1 MSMQEKYDAIET
13 LAFPS
18 SIQSKEDFIGVIDW
32 YQVLRGKSE
41 EMLDM
46 AKEYTR
52 KKGSVPTGEPGHLYG
67 WTPSEVIAKAPT
79 VDTIMAVC
87 ATHRIPFAD
96 VLKVDTAKI
105 KQYQDLRGLCE
116 FKERKT
122 FGLIVLPVE
131 DKTTNAAEVPY

>member
-1 MSMQEKYDAIET
+1 MTFEEKFAAINTLPLPQEAATRDDVRAIMEWE
-13 LAFPS
+13 AA
-18 SIQSKEDFIGVIDW
+18 
-32 YQVLRGKSE
+32 LRGTADG
-41 EMLDM
+41 LLQL

-79 VDTIMAVC
+79 VDTVMAVC
-87 ATHRIPFAD
+87 ASHRIPFAE

-105 KQYQDLRGLCE
+105 KQYQDLFSLE

-122 FGLIVLPVE
+122 FGLIVLPVD
-131 DKTTNAAEVPY
+131 DKTTNAADVPY